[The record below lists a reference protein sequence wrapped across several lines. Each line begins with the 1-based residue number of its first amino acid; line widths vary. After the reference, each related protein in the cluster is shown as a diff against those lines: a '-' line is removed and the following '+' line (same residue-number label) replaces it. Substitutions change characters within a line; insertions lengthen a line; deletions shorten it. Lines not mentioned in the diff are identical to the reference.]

1 MDGTA
6 SVNSSGRPHYA
17 SSIPVPRAASQT
29 RIHTPAA
36 SPRLRPHQASLAL
49 SPQRAASPRLGK
61 AGGPSRGS
69 SPKASRGRGS
79 PKASGAARES
89 AEGAEGLACSPWSSP
104 RATPKA
110 ALSSRAGS
118 RSVGETQGTQGK
130 KRVAQEGI
138 LTRQTR
144 GRSPSRTSSPGE
156 TQVPG
161 APEGRK
167 PSNHPGKDQRDVP
180 YKSSGGPRSSE
191 PDARAASGQRSPVC
205 SPVRSARPPP
215 TPGAISFSSV
225 HQQSQPVTATVA
237 PFRYRAQTDPE
248 PGPLRQGSWAADGY
262 SGPPSRTEESLSCM
276 GKCSGGETSSGW
288 GAPWARTLL
297 TAHRGEVTSL
307 RPPVVTPAPM
317 RVMPLTHL
325 GKQNVSLAKR
335 TPRTRHGG
343 LPRGQGHGRSQGPS
357 LLWPRQVPSGGSLD
371 GGTVRGE

>member
-6 SVNSSGRPHYA
+6 SVNSAGRPHYA

-29 RIHTPAA
+29 RIHTPTA
-36 SPRLRPHQASLAL
+36 SPRLRPHQAGLAL

-61 AGGPSRGS
+61 PGGPSRGS

-79 PKASGAARES
+79 PRASGAARES
-89 AEGAEGLACSPWSSP
+89 AEGTEGLACSPWSSP

-110 ALSSRAGS
+110 ALSSRAGC
-118 RSVGETQGTQGK
+118 RSAGETQGTQGK

-144 GRSPSRTSSPGE
+144 GRSPSRTSSHAE
-156 TQVPG
+156 

-191 PDARAASGQRSPVC
+191 LDAREASGPCSPVC

-215 TPGAISFSSV
+215 APGVISFSSV

-237 PFRYRAQTDPE
+237 PFRYR
-248 PGPLRQGSWAADGY
+248 
-262 SGPPSRTEESLSCM
+262 
-276 GKCSGGETSSGW
+276 
-288 GAPWARTLL
+288 
-297 TAHRGEVTSL
+297 
-307 RPPVVTPAPM
+307 
-317 RVMPLTHL
+317 
-325 GKQNVSLAKR
+325 
-335 TPRTRHGG
+335 
-343 LPRGQGHGRSQGPS
+343 
-357 LLWPRQVPSGGSLD
+357 
-371 GGTVRGE
+371 

>member
-1 MDGTA
+1 MSGKGAGGRSRLGAQGVGSPWAEHSRLRYNERSKKEGAVGGESGPDRWTGTASRSDYPVCTGHYDPRALSRVCLQEVEGFASSWAGSPRRSQDMTSGVQCPFPRARPNCPHSLCSTVALPPASLTMDGTA

-36 SPRLRPHQASLAL
+36 SPRLRPHQAGLAL

-79 PKASGAARES
+79 PKPSGAARES

-138 LTRQTR
+138 LTHQTR

-191 PDARAASGQRSPVC
+191 PDARAASGSRSPVC

-215 TPGAISFSSV
+215 APGAVSFSSV

-237 PFRYRAQTDPE
+237 PFRYR
-248 PGPLRQGSWAADGY
+248 
-262 SGPPSRTEESLSCM
+262 
-276 GKCSGGETSSGW
+276 
-288 GAPWARTLL
+288 
-297 TAHRGEVTSL
+297 
-307 RPPVVTPAPM
+307 
-317 RVMPLTHL
+317 
-325 GKQNVSLAKR
+325 
-335 TPRTRHGG
+335 
-343 LPRGQGHGRSQGPS
+343 
-357 LLWPRQVPSGGSLD
+357 
-371 GGTVRGE
+371 